1 MIFNPGLV
9 PQASGGGGAVV
20 GTYTGDGTPNQ
31 VGTYSQRI
39 EVGFRIC
46 ALILTAGKTIDIP
59 DTSTS
64 SVHPALITTTMGTDY
79 LEVDNTGFTIKS
91 TCIRSNKQYYNTGF
105 NWAGTTYYYV
115 AIPAV

>member
-1 MIFNPGLV
+1 MIFNPNVMAAAG
-9 PQASGGGGAVV
+9 GGGGAVV
-20 GTYTGDGTPNQ
+20 GTYVGNGTFDTI
-31 VGTYSQRI
+31 GTYSQRI

-46 ALILTAGKTIDIP
+46 ALILTAGETIDIP
-59 DTSTS
+59 DSRS
-64 SVHPALITTTMGTDY
+64 NSVNPALITTAMGTDY

-91 TCIRSNKQYYNTGF
+91 KCTYSNKKYYNHGF